1 MAKIETKLELPGYAW
16 IDDSDGSITWV
27 LRDELKDVPPS
38 KRPPGATP
46 VVIEIYPSEEWYDK
60 SRKEKEFLGDLASQV
75 NQFTAELTALQ
86 KSLKANE

>member
-1 MAKIETKLELPGYAW
+1 MPKIESKLELSGYAW
-16 IDDSDGSITWV
+16 FDENGAIVWA
-27 LRDELKDVPPS
+27 LKEELKDVPPN
-38 KRPPGATP
+38 KRPAGCSP
-46 VVIEIYPSEEWYDK
+46 VMIEIYPVDEWYDK